1 MIDMSTSYRP
11 LTAFAAG
18 LSILLLALAP
28 ATAQSRV
35 ALTGEAIQGGIIV
48 GQTELGTKAVLNG
61 EPLMV
66 SNAGRFVFGFDRD
79 HTGAAHLDLEY
90 PDETRESLLI
100 NVAVRTYDVQRIEG
114 VASKYVSPS
123 AEQLE
128 RIRRE
133 GVLKRA
139 ARPRDTDRDWF
150 AEPFIWPVTGTIT
163 GTFGL
168 ARFFNGEARRPHYGV
183 DVAAPTG
190 TPVAA
195 PAPGIV
201 TLAEPDLYFEGGLVF
216 IDHGQGLIS
225 VLMHLSSVDVE
236 VGTEVAQGDVIGA
249 VGATGRVTGAH
260 LDWRM
265 YWRGARVDPALLAGN
280 MPAPKPLERPADR
293 DLPIEEN
300 ISYP

>member
-1 MIDMSTSYRP
+1 MIGVSARFRS
-11 LTAFAAG
+11 AVASFVVF
-18 LSILLLALAP
+18 LSVVISISP
-28 ATAQSRV
+28 VTAQSRV
-35 ALTGEAIQGGIIV
+35 ELMGEAIQGGVII
-48 GQTELGTKAVLNG
+48 GQTEIGTKAVLDG

-66 SNAGRFVFGFDRD
+66 SDAGRFVFGFDRD
-79 HTGAAHLDLEY
+79 HTSTAHLDLEY

-100 NVAVRTYDVQRIEG
+100 EVAVREYDVQRIEG
-114 VASKYVSPS
+114 VASRYVSPS

-133 GVLKRA
+133 GVIKRA
-139 ARPRDTDRDWF
+139 ARPHNTDADWF
-150 AEPFIWPVTGTIT
+150 AENFIWPVKGTIT

-183 DVAAPTG
+183 DIAASTG
-190 TPVAA
+190 TPIVA

-201 TLAEPDLYFEGGLVF
+201 TLAEPDLYFEGGLIF

-225 VLMHLSSVDVE
+225 ALMHLSSVDVE
-236 VGTEVAQGDVIGA
+236 VGDQVTQGDIIGA

-265 YWRGARVDPALLAGN
+265 YWRSAHVDPALLAGE
-280 MPAPKPLERPADR
+280 MPAPKPLERPQNSAGTQ
-293 DLPIEEN
+293 
-300 ISYP
+300 